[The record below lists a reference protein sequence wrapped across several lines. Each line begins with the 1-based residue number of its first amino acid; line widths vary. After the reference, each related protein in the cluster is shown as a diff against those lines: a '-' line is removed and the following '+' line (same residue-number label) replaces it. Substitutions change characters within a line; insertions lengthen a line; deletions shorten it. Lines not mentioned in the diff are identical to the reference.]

1 MTDIDGDARFLI
13 KEFIMPQLKNIDR
26 KLDRIEQCQINL
38 KITDEQLKATT
49 ARNELKIAE
58 MQEAFLNHIK
68 DKDRHFNPYYNETYF
83 QKIRRKKAEV
93 GTSVSIGTILATIVI
108 AILRYYGVM

>member
-1 MTDIDGDARFLI
+1 MADPTVLELINNRLNEIAIDVKDI
-13 KEFIMPQLKNIDR
+13 KN
-26 KLDRIEQCQINL
+26 CQINL

-58 MQEAFLNHIK
+58 MQEAFLNHVG
-68 DKDRHFNPYYNETYF
+68 DERRHFNPYYNETYF

-93 GTSVSIGTILATIVI
+93 GTSVSIGTILATVLI
-108 AILRYYGVM
+108 ALLKYYGVM